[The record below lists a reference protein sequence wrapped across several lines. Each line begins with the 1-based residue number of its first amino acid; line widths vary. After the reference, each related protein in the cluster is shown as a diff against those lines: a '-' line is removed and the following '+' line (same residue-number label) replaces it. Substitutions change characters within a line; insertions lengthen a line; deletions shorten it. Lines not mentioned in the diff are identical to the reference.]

1 MFSRSRAIGA
11 LVALMLAALLLLPSG
26 CTKRVPVATPV
37 SGRVGGGKEFV
48 HTSDGTEYRFR
59 WAEVED
65 STLTG
70 HYRVEQEVSRDG
82 YVEVVEADRT
92 IPLHLSKVLRIEKKR
107 FDLEKS
113 LFLAG
118 GAAVVGY
125 FIQTLLPE
133 DTPTGEP
140 GNGGKPGTGGLSP
153 STTR

>member
-1 MFSRSRAIGA
+1 MFSRSRASGA
-11 LVALMLAALLLLPSG
+11 ILGPMLAALLLLPAG
-26 CTKRVPVATPV
+26 CTKRVPVSAPV
-37 SGRVGGGKEFV
+37 SGRVGDGKVFV
-48 HTSDGTEYRFR
+48 QTTDGTEYRFR

-70 HYRVEQEVSRDG
+70 HYRIEQEVSRDG
-82 YVEVVEADRT
+82 YVEVVDADRA
-92 IPLHLSKVLRIEKKR
+92 IPLQLSQVRKIEKKR

-133 DTPTGEP
+133 DTPAGQP
-140 GNGGKPGTGGLSP
+140 GNGGKPGTDLPSP
-153 STTR
+153 SMAR